1 MRITQLLIFTLLT
14 AAGSNV
20 YADSPRT
27 DLAMGK
33 APQRVALRE
42 ATTVTAVKE
51 PVEAVNPV
59 VTNPVVTNSVSTNP
73 VINDGPVVVAPRE
86 ISEEPCIVPNPAG
99 YAIGVADVLTINVVR
114 PEPLLMESTVSP
126 DGTISFPYIGTVVVK
141 GKTLDDVQNEM
152 TKKLGEGYMKY
163 PVLSVTLK
171 ESNSRRFFVYGEV
184 SHPGPYA
191 VEENM
196 TVLRAI
202 SMAGGFSK
210 FGSSS
215 RVKVLRPRNQ
225 GRGYDPVKINIKE
238 VMEGQVD
245 SDMIIKPGDIVV
257 VSEGVF

>member
-1 MRITQLLIFTLLT
+1 MKRSFVLMALILT
-14 AAGSNV
+14 AALSAQAEV
-20 YADSPRT
+20 
-27 DLAMGK
+27 
-33 APQRVALRE
+33 APV
-42 ATTVTAVKE
+42 TT
-51 PVEAVNPV
+51 
-59 VTNPVVTNSVSTNP
+59 
-73 VINDGPVVVAPRE
+73 DGPVIVAPQQ
-86 ISEEPCIVPNPAG
+86 ISEEPCIVPNPTG
-99 YAIGVADVLTINVVR
+99 YGIGVADILTVNVVR
-114 PEPLLMESTVSP
+114 PEPLLMEVKVSP

-184 SHPGPYA
+184 THPGPYA

-215 RVKVLRPRNQ
+215 RVKVLRPRAA
-225 GRGYDPVKINIKE
+225 GKGYEPVKINIKE
-238 VMEGQVD
+238 VMDGVGD
-245 SDMIIKPGDIVV
+245 ADTIIKPGDIVV
-257 VSEGVF
+257 VSEGIF